1 MDHRDGG
8 LMDGQDFMEQQRLPK
23 ILLVVDGFYPTI
35 GGTELQVE
43 LLSEAFLARGHEVQV
58 VAPWL
63 ERHRPQQELIR
74 GVRTT
79 RIAYPRIRGIGA
91 LILMVRFF
99 FWLIWHRKEY
109 DAVHVH
115 MVKNLATVMG
125 IARPFLR
132 SKVMVAKIS
141 GAWEFEG
148 GVLDP
153 ALRRRFPWSWMNFF
167 IRRIDYFQTIS
178 EFTRQRL
185 LEAGY
190 ADERILMI
198 PNGLPIDAFQ
208 RARDGAVP
216 AGDQVVIGYAG
227 RLEPV
232 KGVEVL
238 VAACGELYKRGWQNF
253 RVDIA
258 GIGSCHQA
266 LVAQAQSLG
275 IADRVR
281 FLGGV
286 NDMPAFMA
294 ALDIYVQP
302 SHQEGLP
309 NSVMQAMAS
318 NLPVVA
324 TAVSGN
330 VDLVEN
336 GVNGFLSPA
345 GDVTAMAD
353 NLQSLLDEAALRARL
368 GKESFSAIRGAYGLD
383 TVLDQLTATY
393 RGQVTVS
400 KPQP

>member
-1 MDHRDGG
+1 MT
-8 LMDGQDFMEQQRLPK
+8 EQRLPK

-43 LLSEAFLARGHEVQV
+43 LLSEAFQARGHEVQV
-58 VAPWL
+58 LAPWL

-74 GVRTT
+74 GVKTT
-79 RIAYPRIRGIGA
+79 RLGYPRIRGIGA
-91 LILMVRFF
+91 LFLMARFF
-99 FWLIWHRKEY
+99 FWLVRHRHEY
-109 DAVHVH
+109 DAIHVH

-125 IARPFLR
+125 MARPFLR
-132 SKVMVAKIS
+132 GKIMAAKIS

-153 ALRRRFPWSWMNFF
+153 ALRNRFPWSWMNFF

-178 EFTRQRL
+178 DFTRQRL

-198 PNGLPIDAFQ
+198 RNGLPIDAFQ
-208 RARDGAVP
+208 QARRAATRN
-216 AGDQVVIGYAG
+216 AGEVVIGYAG

-238 VAACGELYKRGWQNF
+238 VAACGELHQRGLDNF

-258 GIGSCHQA
+258 GIGSRRDA
-266 LVAQAQSLG
+266 LLGQAQALG
-275 IADRVR
+275 IADKVR

-286 NDMPAFMA
+286 HDMPAFMA
-294 ALDIYVQP
+294 GIDIYVQP

-309 NSVMQAMAS
+309 NSVMQAMAAS
-318 NLPVVA
+318 LPVVA

-330 VDLVEN
+330 VDLVEPE
-336 GVNGFLSPA
+336 VNGFLSPA
-345 GDVTAMAD
+345 GDAPAMAH
-353 NLQSLLDEAALRARL
+353 NLQRLVDDPALRARF
-368 GKESFSAIRGAYGLD
+368 GEASFAAIQGTYALD
-383 TVLDQLTATY
+383 TVLDQLTAVY
-393 RGQVTVS
+393 RGNAAAIRAQA
-400 KPQP
+400 